1 MIIVDIRKLNA
12 KKSYSGEMEFS
23 YDAPTSLIEIP
34 FVSFE
39 GPVKVRF
46 SYELYED
53 DAFEIK
59 GTVSFTL
66 KGQCSRCLKDASMD
80 VSGDLDALFEP
91 NENPED
97 YSYSGGIVRLEK
109 AFDDAIMSC
118 MPFTIS
124 CGKDCESIDYKAE
137 R

>member
-1 MIIVDIRKLNA
+1 
-12 KKSYSGEMEFS
+12 MEFS

-80 VSGDLDALFEP
+80 VLGDLDALFEP
-91 NENPED
+91 SENPED

-124 CGKDCESIDYKAE
+124 CGKDCERIDYKTE